1 MKMRTEPFLKNFMT
15 PDLQKSS
22 KNLKFLKKLIL
33 LETTNNV
40 LIHLANTISGSFS
53 EF

>member
-1 MKMRTEPFLKNFMT
+1 MKMRTEQFLKNFIT

-22 KNLKFLKKLIL
+22 KNLKFLKKVIL
-33 LETTNNV
+33 LETTKNV
-40 LIHLANTISGSFS
+40 LIHLAITIFGSFS